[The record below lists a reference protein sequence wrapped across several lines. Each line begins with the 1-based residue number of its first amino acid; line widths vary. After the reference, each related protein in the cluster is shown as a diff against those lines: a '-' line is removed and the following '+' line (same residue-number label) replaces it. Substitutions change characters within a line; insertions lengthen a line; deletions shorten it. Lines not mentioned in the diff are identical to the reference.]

1 MAPKILIVDDEP
13 DLEVLIRQRFRRQ
26 IREDAYRFAFAR
38 NGQEALDLIQDGG
51 DIDLVLSDINMPVMD
66 GLTLLGRLR
75 GLRPRLGAVIVSA
88 YGDLRNI
95 RTAMNLGAF
104 DFLTKPIDFQ
114 DFEVTVA
121 KTLSQIAELR
131 KADTDRERLI
141 AVQRDLQTAAEIQRS
156 FLPPPLPAAAG
167 DPFTLHAA
175 MLPARAVGGDFYDY
189 FPLGDGRLGVV
200 IGDVSGKGVPAALF
214 MAVSRTLTR
223 TVALTGCAPGECLTE
238 VNRQLLLQG
247 DGSSSMFVTLFY
259 AVLDVRS
266 GELLHS
272 NGGHLPPFLLRPGE
286 GPEILPGRGRLVGAL
301 DDAAWE
307 TRRAQLR
314 PGDTL
319 FLYTDGITEA
329 RNGTDAFF
337 SGRGLQEALARWGRS
352 APERLVHGVLDEVR
366 RFAAHTPQSDDL
378 TALALHYAGAALP
391 SRDLPEPVPVGQQ
404 GLSGDGAGQAGTS
417 LALPPTHGAG
427 P

>member
-13 DLEVLIRQRFRRQ
+13 DLELLIRQRFRRQ
-26 IREDAYRFAFAR
+26 IRAGDYHFAFAR
-38 NGQEALDLIQDGG
+38 NGQEALDLIHGAG
-51 DIDLVLSDINMPVMD
+51 DVDLVLSDINMPIMD
-66 GLTLLGRLR
+66 GLTLLSRL
-75 GLRPRLGAVIVSA
+75 GPLRPRLGAVIVSA

-121 KTLSQIAELR
+121 KTLGQIEELR

-156 FLPPPLPAAAG
+156 FLPPPLLAAPG
-167 DPFTLHAA
+167 DPFTIHAA

-189 FPLGDGRLGVV
+189 FPVEDGRFGLV

-223 TVALTGCAPGECLTE
+223 TLARGGRKPGECLEE

-259 AVLDVRS
+259 ALLDTAS
-266 GELLHS
+266 GELLYS
-272 NGGHLPPFLLRPGE
+272 NGGHLPPYVLHADGE
-286 GPEILPGRGRLVGAL
+286 LEVLPGRGRLIGVL
-301 DDAAWE
+301 DDVTWE
-307 TRRAQLR
+307 TSRARLQ

-319 FLYTDGITEA
+319 FLYTDGVTEA
-329 RNGTDAFF
+329 RHGENGFF
-337 SGRGLQEALARWGRS
+337 SGQGLTDALRACDR
-352 APERLVHGVLDEVR
+352 ATPAQLVQGVLERVR
-366 RFAAHTPQSDDL
+366 QFAAESPQSDDL
-378 TALALHYAGAALP
+378 TAMALHY
-391 SRDLPEPVPVGQQ
+391 V
-404 GLSGDGAGQAGTS
+404 GTS
-417 LALPPTHGAG
+417 VALTPLESSAVAR
-427 P
+427 

>member
-13 DLEVLIRQRFRRQ
+13 DLELLIRQRFRRQ
-26 IREDAYRFAFAR
+26 IREGAYQFAFAR
-38 NGQEALDLIQDGG
+38 NGQEALDLVHTAG

-66 GLTLLGRLR
+66 GLTLLSRLH
-75 GLRPRLGAVIVSA
+75 GLRPRLGTVIVSA

-121 KTLSQIAELR
+121 KTLSQLDELR

-156 FLPPPLPAAAG
+156 FLPPPLPASAA
-167 DPFTLHAA
+167 DPFALHAA

-189 FPLGDGRLGVV
+189 FPLGPDRLGVV

-214 MAVSRTLTR
+214 MVVSRTLTR
-223 TVALTGCAPGECLTE
+223 TIALSGCSPAECLAE
-238 VNRQLLLQG
+238 VNRQLLLQR
-247 DGSSSMFVTLFY
+247 DGSSAMFVTLFY
-259 AVLDVRS
+259 AVLDVRG
-266 GELLHS
+266 GELLYS
-272 NGGHLPPFLLRPGE
+272 NGGHLPPYLLRAGGE
-286 GPEILPGRGRLVGAL
+286 LESLPGRGRLVGAL
-301 DDAAWE
+301 DEAEWE

-314 PGDTL
+314 AGDTL

-329 RNGTDAFF
+329 RNGTEAFF
-337 SGRGLQEALARWGRS
+337 SARGLQGALASWDRS
-352 APERLVHGVLDEVR
+352 APEVLVGGVLEEVR
-366 RFAAHTPQSDDL
+366 RFGGGVPQSDDL
-378 TALALHYAGAALP
+378 TALALRYAGVAPATCCAGNP
-391 SRDLPEPVPVGQQ
+391 KSEARNPKQIPNPKQQ
-404 GLSGDGAGQAGTS
+404 
-417 LALPPTHGAG
+417 
-427 P
+427 